1 MKKLPPGDKELEN
14 KIKELEDKTIKI
26 IQTLHPLEQIV
37 IGLTTGFEMK
47 DNDIHEHK
55 IYSSKEIAKVL
66 GLKPQEIDFV
76 NDNAFRQFR
85 GAGRPFGD
93 IEKEL
98 SKPTNELLTRI
109 QIFRSPPTKLVD
121 VVEAAET
128 LTPDLIAHLKS
139 HSDDLD
145 KLQWDVF
152 EHLVGEFLTSRGF
165 QDVRLV
171 GRDPKTSADIYAAA
185 TYGSLGVKLR
195 FFIEVKR
202 NRSAVGIQ
210 VINEVLGAMITE
222 RDQFGWH
229 AGLIVSTGGFR
240 RTRKY
245 TPLELSLRGIEMK
258 DKRDLLMWL
267 EDYQPD
273 KNGLWLPNPQ
283 RSMPQE

>member
-1 MKKLPPGDKELEN
+1 MKNPSPSDKELQD
-14 KIKELEDKTIKI
+14 KKAKELEEEAIRL
-26 IQTLHPLEQIV
+26 IQNLHPLEQIV
-37 IGLTTGFEMK
+37 VNLTFGFKIENS
-47 DNDIHEHK
+47 DVHEH
-55 IYSSKEIAKVL
+55 SSTEIAKVL
-66 GLKPQEIDFV
+66 GRTPQEIDFI
-76 NDNAFRQFR
+76 NYNALAQLR
-85 GAGRPFGD
+85 GAGRSFEY
-93 IEKEL
+93 IEETL
-98 SKPTNELLTRI
+98 SKPINELLT
-109 QIFRSPPTKLVD
+109 QIRPFRSPPAKLVD
-121 VVEAAET
+121 VVAAAET

-139 HSDDLD
+139 HNDDLD

-152 EHLVGEFLTSRGF
+152 EHLVGEFLATRGF

-185 TYGSLGVKLR
+185 TYDPLGVKLR

-202 NRSAVGIQ
+202 NRNAVGIQ
-210 VINEVLGAMITE
+210 VINGVLGAMITE

-240 RTRKY
+240 RVRKY

-258 DKRDLLMWL
+258 DKKDLLMWL

-283 RSMPQE
+283 RVMPEE